1 MREIIEDSGRIGG
14 GFEMPY
20 AAGARLITTQATA
33 AGERGDPSGAC
44 GSPRILTDPYE
55 FGLVAAGKSDLGR
68 LRPRSVSG
76 AEIGRRFDIEV
87 PRPYSL
93 QSKRA

>member
-1 MREIIEDSGRIGG
+1 MLRLTSDAPELLLTEHLEGPQTILIFWVANLETREIIEDSGRIGG

-44 GSPRILTDPYE
+44 GSP
-55 FGLVAAGKSDLGR
+55 
-68 LRPRSVSG
+68 
-76 AEIGRRFDIEV
+76 
-87 PRPYSL
+87 
-93 QSKRA
+93 

>member
-55 FGLVAAGKSDLGR
+55 FGLVAARKSDVGSQETSI
-68 LRPRSVSG
+68 SV
-76 AEIGRRFDIEV
+76 GRRNRLAIGH
-87 PRPYSL
+87 
-93 QSKRA
+93 